1 MKACADEE
9 RLCEKGDPRMK
20 LVSAL
25 AAACLA
31 VTSLMTTGTGAA
43 AGGFEVRIYERQ
55 TTYSRYERVT
65 VLSRHYAHVVPRYRM
80 HRPGYVYRNG
90 VWLSARSMRAGVILD
105 RPIPRRQMLHHAGG
119 LNPRHYSWC
128 ADRYRSYHWRSNSF
142 QPYHGPQQRCYSP
155 YY

>member
-1 MKACADEE
+1 
-9 RLCEKGDPRMK
+9 MK

-31 VTSLMTTGTGAA
+31 VTGLMMTGTAA
-43 AGGFEVRIYERQ
+43 NAGGLEVRIYERHTSYRQ
-55 TTYSRYERVT
+55 YERVT
-65 VLSRHYAHVVPRYRM
+65 VLSRHHAYRAPGYRL
-80 HRPGYVYRNG
+80 HRPGYVYHNG
-90 VWLSARSMRAGVILD
+90 LWLSARSARAGVIVD
-105 RPIPRRQMLHHAGG
+105 YPIPRHQVVHYSGG

-142 QPYHGPQQRCYSP
+142 QPYHGPRQQCYSP